1 MTSKHKG
8 LCPFCKAEVIPR
20 VIQKTM
26 YDEISANALSAK
38 KQFTYVALRGVRITL
53 RVVVCMTMSCV
64 RHVHQVLAAES
75 AH

>member
-1 MTSKHKG
+1 
-8 LCPFCKAEVIPR
+8 
-20 VIQKTM
+20 M

-38 KQFTYVALRGVRITL
+38 KQVTYVALRGVRITL